1 MKNRSLFVFILLFIL
16 FIFTSGCELLL
27 DSNSVPETPNDI
39 VLIPSTSSIKVI
51 IVPSEKENELDDK
64 FYRVYYSS
72 RIGYSLHEL
81 ILHAQISENK
91 KEAGWKDFLSPQGT
105 IHDLL
110 ESTKYYITVI
120 VINKN
125 SLFESEPTPIKTA
138 TTTAEDNSY
147 TVFKYR
153 TIDALIINSVVSNG
167 DVLTINFTSSNN
179 LGPKANGEE
188 VSWKDIVY
196 MVFISNIPPKNND
209 PNILVDNTDNNYS
222 YKNVYKGKDVTHA
235 SAFAWFDHTIKE
247 GEEASLEIKG
257 LKNNTEFY
265 VTIFKIARYED
276 EVRKSRLAAV
286 KSGKTSP

>member
-1 MKNRSLFVFILLFIL
+1 MKNRSLFVFIFSFIL

-125 SLFESEPTPIKTA
+125 SLFESEPTPMKTA

-147 TVFKYR
+147 TVVKYG
-153 TIDALIINSVVSNG
+153 TIDALIINSVDADG

-179 LGPKANGEE
+179 LGPKADGEV

-196 MVFISNIPPKNND
+196 IVFISNIPPKNND

-222 YKNVYKGKDVTHA
+222 NFYTGEDITNV
-235 SAFAWFDHTIKE
+235 SALAWYDHTIQE
-247 GEEASLEIKG
+247 GEEALISLEG